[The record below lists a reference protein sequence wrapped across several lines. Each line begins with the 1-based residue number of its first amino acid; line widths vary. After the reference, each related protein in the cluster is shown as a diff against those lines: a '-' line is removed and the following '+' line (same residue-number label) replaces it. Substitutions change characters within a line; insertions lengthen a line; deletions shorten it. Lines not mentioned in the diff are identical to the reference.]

1 MTEPHAY
8 IQPIQNDEHEK
19 LFQGAFIQTAHVGS
33 WFNTLKKYKKL
44 GIFLSY
50 LIWFFLVIH
59 ATGLF
64 SDAYRAFLT
73 DHKWFF
79 FVVII
84 GYFLPLV
91 SHFFRDYFKHRHLKA
106 YQKEIDAKEYLVC
119 YGKITNI
126 IAWHKEQH
134 YLALE
139 VEYVD
144 LNNQIQRQNTKVTYP
159 NIFSFEQLENLTP
172 KQYQQCTADFQ
183 PEHLVDTSV
192 RLCVLPH
199 SRFVFD
205 IKIIDALPEQITVF
219 EQQAIQHNSVWHRH
233 VEGMLTHQ
241 QAIFLFDISHIFFIQ
256 EADSSVFHIKFQ
268 CLNRADAYIS
278 SQLKNFERFEN
289 LMLNYFTDLSFESY
303 QQLKYK
309 NTNSLKEE
317 ILWKSP
323 NPLLTH
329 EQKQQALQ
337 QLEMKISLTFV
348 GCFILFIMLVLYI
361 HLYALIFL
369 ILSII
374 ILIGSYLYCQRSQ
387 KYFIPPTFTQL

>member
-1 MTEPHAY
+1 M
-8 IQPIQNDEHEK
+8 
-19 LFQGAFIQTAHVGS
+19 
-33 WFNTLKKYKKL
+33 
-44 GIFLSY
+44 
-50 LIWFFLVIH
+50 
-59 ATGLF
+59 
-64 SDAYRAFLT
+64 
-73 DHKWFF
+73 
-79 FVVII
+79 
-84 GYFLPLV
+84 
-91 SHFFRDYFKHRHLKA
+91 
-106 YQKEIDAKEYLVC
+106 
-119 YGKITNI
+119 
-126 IAWHKEQH
+126 
-134 YLALE
+134 
-139 VEYVD
+139 
-144 LNNQIQRQNTKVTYP
+144 
-159 NIFSFEQLENLTP
+159 
-172 KQYQQCTADFQ
+172 
-183 PEHLVDTSV
+183 DTSV